1 MRADDIAQVFHA
13 CFQRDFRV
21 KLEGGAAE
29 PYYLPAT
36 CSDDSHTIYFREDF
50 ASSALHEIAHWC
62 IAGAARRQQPDFGY
76 WYEGDRGPHQQRE
89 FERLEV
95 RPQALEWIFSEA
107 SATPFRVSC
116 DNFDEAALD
125 IESFRRAVVE
135 AVRARLAEGLP
146 PRAGKFVAALMAK
159 TGNMSALAPETYSEL
174 PP

>member
-1 MRADDIAQVFHA
+1 MRAIDIVHVFHV
-13 CFQRDFRV
+13 CFETDFRV
-21 KLEGGAAE
+21 RLEGGAAE
-29 PYYLPAT
+29 PYYLPAS
-36 CSDDSHTIYFREDF
+36 CNDDYHTIYFREDF

-62 IAGAARRQQPDFGY
+62 IAGAARRLQPDFGY
-76 WYEGDRGPHQQRE
+76 WYEGDRNADQQRE

-116 DNFDEAALD
+116 DNFAEAALD
-125 IESFRRAVVE
+125 IEPFRRAVAE
-135 AVRARLAEGLP
+135 AVRVRLAEGLP
-146 PRAGKFVAALMAK
+146 PRADKFAAALMAK